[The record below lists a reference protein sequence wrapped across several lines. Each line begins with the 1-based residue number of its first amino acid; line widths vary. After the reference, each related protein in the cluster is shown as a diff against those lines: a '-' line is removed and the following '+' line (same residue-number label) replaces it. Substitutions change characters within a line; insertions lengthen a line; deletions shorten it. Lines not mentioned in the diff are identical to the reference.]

1 MLSFQ
6 RMKRFSF
13 LFPLLWLSPYD
24 GLSWLQTWLHWE
36 KQASVCVAEGIS
48 RCDWVRGPLNWRI
61 NNRKWKAVVEGYL
74 KEVGNREVAWKNPLL
89 SSPPCLTLPVFWLAW
104 GEQYFPTMPSLS
116 LLRMRVTKAAKHALR
131 PLKSGVQIPPPL
143 SGFFQVFVTPI
154 KAVQPLAEEGR
165 HCQWLSFNYQIRI

>member
-6 RMKRFSF
+6 RMERFSF

-89 SSPPCLTLPVFWLAW
+89 SSPPPPHSSCLLISMRWAVLP
-104 GEQYFPTMPSLS
+104 Y
-116 LLRMRVTKAAKHALR
+116 HALSA
-131 PLKSGVQIPPPL
+131 PPQAESNKSSQACTTTSEIRSLNSSSSKWFL
-143 SGFFQVFVTPI
+143 SGICHTHESC
-154 KAVQPLAEEGR
+154 AATCRGGGA
-165 HCQWLSFNYQIRI
+165 LSMT